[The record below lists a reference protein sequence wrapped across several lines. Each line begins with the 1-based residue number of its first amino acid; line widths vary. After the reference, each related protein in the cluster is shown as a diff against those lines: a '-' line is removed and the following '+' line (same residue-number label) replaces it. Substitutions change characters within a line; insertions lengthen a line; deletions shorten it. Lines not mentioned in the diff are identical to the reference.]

1 MLQGVEQITP
11 WGGGK
16 ASRGWSFHFPLLSFR
31 LCRNMQA
38 SLSEPLNNN
47 SVLLRDG
54 HLVLIVVFSH
64 IFVVL
69 FVISDFIRNFAI
81 EINEVK
87 SI

>member
-1 MLQGVEQITP
+1 
-11 WGGGK
+11 
-16 ASRGWSFHFPLLSFR
+16 
-31 LCRNMQA
+31 MQA